1 MRTLSFMFKSGL
13 AALAIAAAA
22 SPAPALAGYP
32 DKPVTMIVPYPPGGG
47 TDSVAR
53 ALAARLTERWGR
65 TVLVQNISGADGLI
79 GAKHVL
85 AQPHDGYTMLF
96 QIPQMLLWH
105 WTMPEAK
112 VEILKDFRM
121 VSRINQTPMTVAVH
135 PAFPADSMKELV
147 QYCRAHPC
155 SVGTATTLGTMIG
168 KQLMEE
174 LGVDNAIYV
183 PYRGGG
189 PMMTDLLGRQV
200 TLGLAAGGTAL
211 AQVRNKQLKVL
222 AVTSKNRFKL
232 MPDTPTLKELGYG
245 VEMVTW
251 YGMMVPKDTP
261 AEAFDAIAKAV
272 RSVSDDATLLES
284 IEANGAEPVFDTP
297 AEFQA
302 EVESELKVLG
312 PLIQKYPPTN

>member
-1 MRTLSFMFKSGL
+1 MPTLKLAAKSGL

-22 SPAPALAGYP
+22 VPVAALAKYP
-32 DKPVTMIVPYPPGGG
+32 DKAVTMIVPYPPGGG

-53 ALAARLTERWGR
+53 SLAARLTERWNQ
-65 TVLVQNISGADGLI
+65 TVVVQNISGADGLI

-121 VSRINQTPMTVAVH
+121 VGRINQTPMTVSVH
-135 PAFPADSMKELV
+135 SEFPANSMEELK
-147 QYCRAHPC
+147 QYCKSNAC
-155 SVGTATTLGTMIG
+155 SVGNATTLGTMIG
-168 KQLMEE
+168 KQLMDE
-174 LGVDNAIYV
+174 LGVSDAIYI

-189 PMMTDLLGRQV
+189 PMMTDLLGRQL
-200 TLGLAAGGTAL
+200 TLGLTAGGTAL
-211 AQVRNKQLKVL
+211 PQVKNKKLKVL

-232 MPDTPTLKELGYG
+232 MPDTPTLKELGYD

-261 AEAFDAIAKAV
+261 AEAFDEIVNAI
-272 RSVSDDATLLES
+272 RSVSNDPTLLES

-297 AEFQA
+297 EEFHA
-302 EVESELKVLG
+302 EVESELKILG
-312 PLIQKYPPTN
+312 PLIQKYPPK